1 MTEQPDIGTGN
12 HKPGSSTAI
21 IYVSLYFLLLAFFIY
36 LHSISAPTEEK
47 VKQVIGSIDFA
58 FKGIKQ
64 QEKLVKAKELSG
76 DEMGLA
82 AFHAQLKRVYE
93 TAIPLIESKVNQKG
107 DELQFAL
114 PASQLFAS
122 GSPTLRETRNEL
134 FEDASRILIKRSGVA
149 PTDMEILIDAGERLP
164 SADQVASSIQAM
176 RLTALVNSFLDSG
189 VPARNIFVGMKSGK
203 EDKIRFRFYIRE
215 RRENQFRRE
224 GADQ

>member
-1 MTEQPDIGTGN
+1 MIEQPDIEPGQR
-12 HKPGSSTAI
+12 KQGSSTAI

-64 QEKLVKAKELSG
+64 QENLVKAKELSG

-107 DELQFAL
+107 DELQFVL

-122 GSPTLRETRNEL
+122 GSPILRETRNEL
-134 FEDASRILIKRSGVA
+134 FEDASRILIRRSSVA

-164 SADQVASSIQAM
+164 SAQQVESNIDAM
-176 RLTALVNSFLDSG
+176 RLTALVNSFLESG

-203 EDKIRFRFYIRE
+203 EEKIRFRFYIRE
-215 RRENQFRRE
+215 RRENQFRKE
-224 GADQ
+224 GADL